1 MKRKCVIIALL
12 VLMISHVFGEEVR
25 VKDEI
30 LGYDRMKSVRRGKL
44 FPRVCGIHSWVN
56 CPRRKNS
63 QGRKVDFFF
72 RLYRNRQYLKRFH
85 FLPKIKDQRTAT
97 VNFVGKDSKAISQ
110 NLYR

>member
-56 CPRRKNS
+56 CSRRKNS
-63 QGRKVDFFF
+63 QGRKVDFFSF
-72 RLYRNRQYLKRFH
+72 
-85 FLPKIKDQRTAT
+85 IKESSILETFSFSPENQESEDG
-97 VNFVGKDSKAISQ
+97 NCKFCGKGQ
-110 NLYR
+110 